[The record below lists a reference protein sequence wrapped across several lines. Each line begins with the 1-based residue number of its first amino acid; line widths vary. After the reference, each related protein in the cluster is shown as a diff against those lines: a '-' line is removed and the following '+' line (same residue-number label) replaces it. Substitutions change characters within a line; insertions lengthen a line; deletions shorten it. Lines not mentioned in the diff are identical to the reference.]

1 MRTHKLD
8 ISGRA
13 STGDPN
19 LACALLT
26 NGLPLDERN
35 PISKV
40 KSDRGDYLRFHFMP
54 HTIDGEQSA
63 ASLIAA
69 WEAGQ
74 RHIDSFPDDGMAYC
88 MAYSMNRKNLMD
100 FIKDEVP
107 QVMVRKGKQI
117 ALISENAS
125 PRLESEILGRIR

>member
-1 MRTHKLD
+1 MNKLD
-8 ISGRA
+8 ISGRV

-35 PISKV
+35 PCTKV

-54 HTIDGEQSA
+54 RTIDGTQSGGE
-63 ASLIAA
+63 LIAA

-74 RHIDSFPDDGMAYC
+74 RHIDQFPEDGMAYC
-88 MAYSMNRKNLMD
+88 MAYSMNRKQLLD
-100 FIKDEVP
+100 FIKEQSP
-107 QVMVRKGKQI
+107 QVLVRKNGQI
-117 ALISENAS
+117 ALISENAG
-125 PRLESEILGRIR
+125 PRLESEILGRLK